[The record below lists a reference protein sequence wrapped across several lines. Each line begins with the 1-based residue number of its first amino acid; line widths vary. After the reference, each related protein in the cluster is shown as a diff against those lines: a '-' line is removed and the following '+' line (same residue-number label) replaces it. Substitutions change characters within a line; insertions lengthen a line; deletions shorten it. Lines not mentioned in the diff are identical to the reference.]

1 MRDISDL
8 SAALRP
14 LCAEGGLIE
23 NCSMADQTSFKC
35 GGRAAIFAVPSSE
48 EALAAMIGIL
58 EKEGFPY
65 MFMGNGSNL
74 LFADSG
80 YEGAVI
86 KASEGLGSLKI
97 DGCEISAG
105 AGVSLVRLARQAA
118 ASSLTGLEFAS
129 GIPGSLGG
137 AVFMNAGAYGG
148 EMKQV
153 LVSVRS
159 MDRQGRVIERRAEE
173 LDLSYRHSVFS
184 GNGEFILSAVIRL
197 EKGDKGAIEAR
208 MRELAAQR
216 SAKQPL
222 SLPSAGSFFK
232 RPEGYFAGKLI
243 EDCGLK
249 GLQLGGA
256 QISPLHAGF
265 MVNAE
270 GATAT
275 DVIDLMKV
283 VQETVMDR
291 FGVLLE
297 PEVRI
302 IGRY

>member
-1 MRDISDL
+1 
-8 SAALRP
+8 
-14 LCAEGGLIE
+14 
-23 NCSMADQTSFKC
+23 MADQTSFKC

-48 EALAAMIGIL
+48 EALAAMIEIL
-58 EKEGFPY
+58 ENEGFPY

-74 LFADSG
+74 LFTDSG

-86 KASEGLGSLKI
+86 KASEGLSSI
-97 DGCEISAG
+97 SAEGCEISAG
-105 AGVSLVRLARQAA
+105 AGVSLIRLARQAA
-118 ASSLTGLEFAS
+118 ALSLTGLEFAS

-159 MDRQGRVIERRAEE
+159 MDRQGRIIERSADE

-184 GNGEFILSAVIRL
+184 ENGEFILSAVIRL
-197 EKGDKGAIEAR
+197 SEGDKDAIEAR

-222 SLPSAGSFFK
+222 NLPSAGSFFK

-265 MVNAE
+265 MVNAG
-270 GATAT
+270 GAAAT